1 MSVRIGHAAFE
12 IGSLHVF
19 PEYLLPFIVYVGMQ
33 WIPAS
38 CCAAIAASIFEFAPE
53 LASKPP
59 LEEIQLLT
67 KEKKEKQTEE
77 LLLRYNDEN
86 IVNRVKELCEK

>member
-1 MSVRIGHAAFE
+1 MEMFGCKCIGREYPLIEFLGKLADICIKHPNFE
-12 IGSLHVF
+12 LDTENIISENHIQRN
-19 PEYLLPFIVYVGMQ
+19 PNKMT
-33 WIPAS
+33 
-38 CCAAIAASIFEFAPE
+38 
-53 LASKPP
+53 KN
-59 LEEIQLLT
+59 EIQLLT